1 MISGR
6 DEIFTKNIEEP
17 WLYCYDI
24 LYLDY
29 LYCRHWNHENE
40 EPQDQGM
47 LPKIVKTL

>member
-29 LYCRHWNHENE
+29 LYIGIMKMKN
-40 EPQDQGM
+40 
-47 LPKIVKTL
+47 LKIKGCS